1 MDIKKS
7 NKAINKLLGS
17 IFSTLITK
25 KNEAVK
31 KEEAIKAI
39 EEVKKEAIEEVIEE
53 TPNNGLEIREIN
65 NGEPI
70 VIDGVIQGQDIKIVG
85 EKVKSYNAITMRG
98 AIVEDTKLVGDKKI
112 NDGEGYNG
120 IVIEAGENE
129 VSNND
134 ISNFGGYGVVTS
146 VGKSSISMYD
156 IIDEDGKVVHGVSCK
171 NLEKLDDNNIHLIK
185 RINVEKIKQ
194 FELGYTQ
201 GYMGYNYCNGR
212 NYVAKFFNAKDEVI
226 AEIKSVQFDKVIV
239 PEGAKLVDF
248 IIEQNYI
255 PQSGNAD
262 FNNAVLFITDFDN
275 PKAIIKENYIH
286 DNTRENIAICGG
298 QGVEVSNNRL
308 ENTWI
313 AIVIEDGWE
322 LCKDVVIK
330 NNDFKGNGRDVIAAS
345 GRNLTFENNN
355 FSNWVNIGNR
365 VEGLKFNNNKLEA
378 TESDH
383 TACNDRFVVEMH
395 KGDVEICNNKFVNA
409 RVQLSAD
416 DFAMAG
422 NVKVIAKGNVFEN
435 THITASPEI
444 VVFEDSK
451 YVGGKDMMIVG
462 NFLNSEI
469 TGKSVG
475 FSGIN
480 LDKCCLHDVKVQ
492 CQKTNI
498 VENSEVK
505 NVHVT
510 IFNGYKGASLEIKN
524 SKLNNVKFE
533 IAGRDKQ
540 DVFIVV
546 RDSEI
551 TLSDAML
558 NFWNVSGVGRIEFVN
573 CNIIAEKEI
582 EYLSKTSWKEAN
594 NQEFQIIFD
603 NCKMDSKIKNIFN
616 NKIKEY
622 VIVK

>member
-1 MDIKKS
+1 MSIKKS
-7 NKAINKLLGS
+7 NRVINNNKNTKIIKSLGS

-25 KNEAVK
+25 KNE
-31 KEEAIKAI
+31 
-39 EEVKKEAIEEVIEE
+39 EVKKEEVIEE
-53 TPNNGLEIREIN
+53 TPNNSLEISEIN
-65 NGEPI
+65 NGKPI

-98 AIVEDTKLVGDKKI
+98 AIVKDTKLVGDKKI

-146 VGKSSISMYD
+146 VGKSNISMYD
-156 IIDEDGKVVHGVSCK
+156 IIDEDGKVVYGVSCK

-212 NYVAKFFNAKDEVI
+212 NYVAKFFNAKDEI
-226 AEIKSVQFDKVIV
+226 ISEIKSVQFDKVIV

-248 IIEQNYI
+248 VIEQNYI
-255 PQSGNAD
+255 PQNGNTD

-275 PKAIIKENYIH
+275 PRAIIKENYIH

-330 NNDFKGNGRDVIAAS
+330 NNDFKGNGRDIVVAS
-345 GRNLTFENNN
+345 GRNLIFENNN

-378 TESDH
+378 TEKDH

-395 KGDVEICNNKFVNA
+395 KGDVEICNNKFINA

-422 NVKVIAKGNVFEN
+422 NVKVTAKGNVFEN
-435 THITASPEI
+435 THITTSPEI
-444 VVFEDSK
+444 VIFEDSK
-451 YVGGKDMMIVG
+451 YVGGKNMMIVG

-480 LDKCCLHDVKVQ
+480 LDKCCLHDVGVQ

-498 VENSEVK
+498 IKDSEIN
-505 NVHVT
+505 NVNVT

-524 SKLNNVKFE
+524 SKLNNVRFE
-533 IAGRDKQ
+533 ISGRDKQ
-540 DVFIVV
+540 DVFIIV

-558 NFWNVSGVGRIEFVN
+558 NFWNVSGVGRIEFIN

-582 EYLSKTSWKEAN
+582 EHLSKTSWKEAN
-594 NQEFQIIFD
+594 NKEFQIIFD

-616 NKIKEY
+616 NKIEEY